1 MKILLFSPTLQMGG
15 AEKIIYNF
23 YFYLKKKNIITKII
37 LLNNKNSYFKYKIDN
52 NDIINLDVERARY
65 SIFKIIKI
73 IFKEKPDYI
82 FSNQRETNFAVA
94 IVNNI
99 FFRKY
104 KIIIR
109 EAAPLK
115 ENKNKLIN
123 FLFLNILN
131 YLYKSLDGIIF
142 NSNFTKNSFI
152 KKLKIKKYKII
163 NNPLLVNTNL
173 RKIIRTKKKYN
184 KNVKFLTC
192 SRFDEQKNIFTL
204 IDYFKM
210 YNIRNCRSELHI
222 VGDGKLKKQMINHIN
237 KLNLRKKIFLHKPK
251 INLASHYLNSDLYL
265 STSLSEGFGNTY
277 LESLYYNLPVISF
290 DNGGIRDI
298 LKKNFQGRIIS
309 NKNYFSFLSNINL
322 LLKRKFR
329 ILYPSITFYN
339 SDLIYRKYFKFIIK
353 DET

>member
-15 AEKIIYNF
+15 AEKIIYSF

-123 FLFLNILN
+123 FLF
-131 YLYKSLDGIIF
+131 
-142 NSNFTKNSFI
+142 
-152 KKLKIKKYKII
+152 KY
-163 NNPLLVNTNL
+163 
-173 RKIIRTKKKYN
+173 
-184 KNVKFLTC
+184 
-192 SRFDEQKNIFTL
+192 S
-204 IDYFKM
+204 
-210 YNIRNCRSELHI
+210 
-222 VGDGKLKKQMINHIN
+222 
-237 KLNLRKKIFLHKPK
+237 
-251 INLASHYLNSDLYL
+251 
-265 STSLSEGFGNTY
+265 
-277 LESLYYNLPVISF
+277 
-290 DNGGIRDI
+290 
-298 LKKNFQGRIIS
+298 
-309 NKNYFSFLSNINL
+309 
-322 LLKRKFR
+322 
-329 ILYPSITFYN
+329 
-339 SDLIYRKYFKFIIK
+339 
-353 DET
+353 